1 MLILSA
7 ARSPLL
13 QVIIVVIASI
23 ILTYASVMMD
33 VRGPINAIWLVLLPL
48 CIAIIWNRRISV
60 KILMALLLV
69 AASWISS
76 VAWMA
81 VIWGGY

>member
-1 MLILSA
+1 MLSLAA
-7 ARSPLL
+7 ARAPLL
-13 QVIIVVIASI
+13 QVIIVIITSI
-23 ILTYASVMMD
+23 ILTYTSVKMD

-48 CIAIIWNRRISV
+48 CIALICNRQVSV
-60 KILMALLLV
+60 KILMVLLLV